1 MGTLA
6 AKVGAEVTLRTS
18 DAKGAVAGQKGHL
31 HRRLDVHTGSI
42 NISGVW
48 LGIADVTV
56 KSAAADRVVLVV
68 NAEKSILTINGKKV
82 EAFVAGA
89 QLKLDLAP

>member
-6 AKVGAEVTLRTS
+6 AKVGATVTVRTS
-18 DAKGAVAGQKGHL
+18 DATGVVAGQKGHL
-31 HRRLDVHTGSI
+31 YRRLDVHTGSV

-56 KSAAADRVVLVV
+56 KSAAANRVVVV
-68 NAEKSILTINGKKV
+68 VDDEKSILSINGKKV
-82 EAFVAGA
+82 EAFPAGA
-89 QLKLDLAP
+89 TLKLDLGP

>member
-18 DAKGAVAGQKGHL
+18 GATGVVAGQKGHL
-31 HRRLDVHTGSI
+31 YRRLDVHTGSL

-56 KSAAADRVVLVV
+56 KSAAANRVVVV
-68 NAEKSILTINGKKV
+68 VDNEKSVLRINDKKV
-82 EAFVAGA
+82 ETFPAGA
-89 QLKLDLAP
+89 SLKLDLGP